1 MTDKQ
6 ADFISHLFD
15 AISGDPAMPAEL
27 KVSLLR
33 LQIPIH
39 KLSQTD
45 VHFISNEKHPARRIL
60 FIIKRMSQ
68 AAHKDASLITRI
80 DLILSALV
88 KSTPSA
94 TNFARANQ
102 HLHQLLRQCLEAD
115 AANAMPEQKTEQKK
129 TGQHSQ
135 QQPQPASHTDVALN
149 ELKQQFNRKIK
160 MCIQGH
166 QVPTC
171 SQHLVLKLWPNA
183 LFYIFKTHGD
193 QSPHWVNAITLF
205 CELLTSI
212 QPITSIEQYRHL
224 KDTFMVIA
232 RKNNNTLL
240 QYHQNSVVETDIKAL
255 ISLYNQMLGST
266 QYARESEG
274 GDSPMSILD
283 KISSLPAEIKPGI
296 WCEIYIDEIT
306 PARRLRLSLINID
319 TGTLIFVNRKGIRK
333 IEKDAYAFSEELKR
347 GLSRVYKH
355 DALFNKP
362 SSGSEFQKIG

>member
-6 ADFISHLFD
+6 SDFISHLFD
-15 AISGDPAMPAEL
+15 AISGDPTMPAEL

-45 VHFISNEKHPARRIL
+45 VHFMSNEKHPARRIL
-60 FIIKRMSQ
+60 FTAKRMSH

-80 DLILSALV
+80 DLILSALT
-88 KSTPSA
+88 KSTPNA

-102 HLHQLLRQCLEAD
+102 HLQQLLLQCLEAD
-115 AANAMPEQKTEQKK
+115 AAETEAKTAQRHNPLPPAVQSKPA
-129 TGQHSQ
+129 
-135 QQPQPASHTDVALN
+135 QPDTHTDATLN
-149 ELKQQFNRKIK
+149 ALKQQFNRKIK

-166 QVPTC
+166 QIPAC
-171 SQHLVLKLWPNA
+171 CQHLVLKLWPNA

-193 QSPHWVNAITLF
+193 QSQHWVNAITLF

-224 KDTFMVIA
+224 KDTFMVNA

-240 QYHQNSVVETDIKAL
+240 QYHQNSVVEADIKVL
-255 ISLYNQMLGST
+255 IGLYNQMLGNT
-266 QYARESEG
+266 QYACESV

-355 DALFNKP
+355 DALFSKP